1 MSRYK
6 RRDVLLLGEPL
17 PLPYKVL
24 HAAAA
29 DVESRAPSTHTIYPP
44 HTDADDIRPLKRILV
59 GRLRRT
65 NASGGNVP
73 ELRREDHKDIHVRD
87 FSASR
92 VSNNGSSSS
101 SSSANPRNSNIPHNH
116 KASELGTHSMIGTIH
131 AKLEQIETALQTLD
145 GLSQWQVE
153 EVETRL
159 EAITLDLDELTTRVA
174 ADSHHQNQ
182 DGTPDTQPSVF
193 DELDRLRNSV
203 QHSGTRLR
211 DRLSVPYK
219 TTVVVGASLAVL
231 CLGSYFLSGL
241 SYEYC
246 YYYC

>member
-6 RRDVLLLGEPL
+6 RRDVPLLGEPL

-59 GRLRRT
+59 GRLRKT
-65 NASGGNVP
+65 NASGGNWP
-73 ELRREDHKDIHVRD
+73 ELRREDHKDTHIRN

-92 VSNNGSSSS
+92 VSSNGS
-101 SSSANPRNSNIPHNH
+101 SSSANPSNDNDIHNH
-116 KASELGTHSMIGTIH
+116 KASEPGTLSVIRSIH
-131 AKLEQIETALQTLD
+131 AKLEQIESALQTLD
-145 GLSQWQVE
+145 GLSHWQVE

-159 EAITLDLDELTTRVA
+159 EAINLDLDELTTKVA
-174 ADSHHQNQ
+174 ASRHHQNQ
-182 DGTPDTQPSVF
+182 DDTPATQPSVF

-211 DRLSVPYK
+211 DRLSLPYK
-219 TTVVVGASLAVL
+219 TTVVVGASIVVL
-231 CLGSYFLSGL
+231 CLGSYILSDL